1 MISLLRSQLFKQT
14 LLDIPLI
21 LSESNLA
28 MLNAPCLMIVPAIHL
43 HGQCGVSQLASDCQ
57 QAYLL
62 ISPIIAALWL
72 MFDPYH
78 FIILYWR
85 WLHPFTSSRNIQ
97 CYPMRSPF
105 FLVKSQLFQRFLRL
119 VSIYIYILI
128 PAIYGNI
135 DYHCWYCIWCS
146 LYIPWI
152 VSPLIPLKKQGYNL
166 LSEMSHQVF
175 MFIVLTTGVSW

>member
-119 VSIYIYILI
+119 VSIYIYIYINPRNLWQHWLSLLI
-128 PAIYGNI
+128 LHMMFFIYTMDSI
-135 DYHCWYCIWCS
+135 ATYPTEKTRI
-146 LYIPWI
+146 
-152 VSPLIPLKKQGYNL
+152 
-166 LSEMSHQVF
+166 
-175 MFIVLTTGVSW
+175 